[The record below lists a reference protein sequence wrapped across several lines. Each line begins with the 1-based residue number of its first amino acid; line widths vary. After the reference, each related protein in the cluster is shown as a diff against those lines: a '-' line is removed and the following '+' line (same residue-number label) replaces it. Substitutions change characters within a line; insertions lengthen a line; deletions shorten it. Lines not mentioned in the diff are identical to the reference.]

1 MIQKIS
7 RLIPALLLVSLI
19 VASPVSAQKP
29 SHLIWKGSVAQST
42 VYLMGSIHFGL
53 PSMYPLPNRIVTAF
67 ESSDALLV
75 EVDIRDA
82 SRDATMALVSKVGM
96 YHDGTTLQD
105 HLPSAQFQR
114 FEGVVQQLGL
124 PVEMMLPQKPW
135 LAVLTLSAISV
146 QLQGFSDQLGVDR
159 YFLDRV
165 SSQKVIEIESIEQQL
180 ALMSSF
186 SDKEQHWMLSR
197 TLDEFDDAGKALQ
210 EMVLNWQTG
219 DENAFFEQTLEEFP
233 KGKESK
239 RIYQAMFTDR
249 NKSMAD
255 YIIELANSKPGI
267 YFVVVGAGHLIGSDG
282 VPELIK
288 KSGYSVSRY

>member
-1 MIQKIS
+1 MIRKIS
-7 RLIPALLLVSLI
+7 GLIPALLLITLI

-53 PSMYPLPNRIVTAF
+53 PSMYPLPNRVMTAF

-82 SRDATMALVSKVGM
+82 NQDATMALVSKVGM

-105 HLPSAQFQR
+105 HLPSMQFQR

-249 NKSMAD
+249 NKSMAN
-255 YIIELANSKPGI
+255 YIIKLASSKPGI

-282 VPELIK
+282 VPTLIK

>member
-1 MIQKIS
+1 MIRKTPGLIS
-7 RLIPALLLVSLI
+7 ALLLVLLI

-53 PSMYPLPNRIVTAF
+53 PSMYPLPNRIMTAF

-82 SRDATMALVSKVGM
+82 SQDATMALVSKVGM

-105 HLPSAQFQR
+105 HLPSMQFQR
-114 FEGVVQQLGL
+114 FEGAVQQLGL

-180 ALMSSF
+180 TLMDSF
-186 SDKEQHWMLSR
+186 SDKEQQWMLSQ
-197 TLDEFDDAGKALQ
+197 TLDEFNDAGKALQ
-210 EMVLNWQTG
+210 QMVLNWQTG
-219 DENAFFEQTLEEFP
+219 DESAFVEQTLEEFP
-233 KGKESK
+233 MGKESE
-239 RIYQAMFTDR
+239 RIYQAMFTKR

-255 YIIELANSKPGI
+255 YIIKLANSKPGI

-282 VPELIK
+282 VPALIK

>member
-1 MIQKIS
+1 MSRKIPG
-7 RLIPALLLVSLI
+7 LIPALLLVSLI

-53 PSMYPLPNRIVTAF
+53 PSMYPLPIRIQTAF

-82 SRDATMALVSKVGM
+82 NQDATMALVTKVGI

-105 HLPSAQFQR
+105 HLPSMQFRR
-114 FEGVVQQLGL
+114 FESVVQQLGL

-186 SDKEQHWMLSR
+186 SDKEQQWMLSQ

-219 DENAFFEQTLEEFP
+219 DENAFVEQTLEGFP

-249 NKSMAD
+249 NKSMAN
-255 YIIELANSKPGI
+255 YIIKLASSKPGI

-282 VPELIK
+282 VPALIK